1 MANNFQALIKQ
12 HYSRALQAL
21 LAERLIAMDLANTML
36 KERLPDGNRVN
47 FPRPQ
52 YQTVDEYTK
61 YTDVSDQDVVTENEF
76 LDIDKTPLI
85 SFVIDDIDDMEN
97 GWDIVSNTIENSFY
111 MIKKSIEWNFFKEV
125 VNAQSGNNAAIALDA
140 NNVVDTFGTAYAELV
155 NEGVDESNI
164 VAVVDPFVI
173 NTIGIGALGNTY
185 NVADEAFKK
194 GYRGTFQN
202 MTLAISTNL
211 RCTGALALNNA
222 VTADDTV
229 TINGVVFTFKTALS
243 TWPAVAGEVLAGANA
258 AASRANLIA
267 AINGAAGAGT
277 TYTPVAKP
285 AKLEGITASE
295 VGTTVAITSLRG
307 YKKVSQTLTNA
318 ANKWG
323 ALVIECPIMQRGSI
337 HLVMQ
342 KEPGLKVQ
350 DVQKQLGTRYMLWSR
365 YGIKTFTQGAERMY
379 NLKVVAQVAE

>member
-1 MANNFQALIKQ
+1 MANNFQDLLKQ
-12 HYSRALQAL
+12 HYTRALQAL

-61 YTDVSDQDVVTENEF
+61 YTDVSDQDVVAENEF

-85 SFVIDDIDDMEN
+85 SFVIDDIDAMEN

-125 VNAQSGNNAAIALDA
+125 VNAQSGNGTAIALDA
-140 NNVVDTFGTAYAELV
+140 NNVVNTFGTAYAELV
-155 NEGVDESNI
+155 NEGVDDSNI

-211 RCTGALALNNA
+211 RCTGALALNNT

-258 AASRANLIA
+258 GASRANLIA
-267 AINGAAGAGT
+267 SINGAAGAGT
-277 TYTPVAKP
+277 TYTPVDKP

-307 YKKVSQTLTNA
+307 YKKVSQTLTHA
-318 ANKWG
+318 SNKWG